1 MREKMDLSKGNER
14 GENVTVSSSTDRGG
28 VSSMMRDIG
37 EGGLHVHMQWSVMT
51 RQTLDGVCLDGMC

>member
-1 MREKMDLSKGNER
+1 MAQFLLD
-14 GENVTVSSSTDRGG
+14 TVLEGLADGLLFNRSWW

-37 EGGLHVHMQWSVMT
+37 EGGLRVRMQWSVMT